1 MYLHHTNGILE
12 KAVFF
17 ARIPYN
23 TLPIVEIFLA
33 LTKAGIN
40 MVNMIL
46 SFLIVNISSMSHQS
60 KIAEL
65 GVLNILNQMKNPLT
79 NIRLCAEM
87 MESEDKECIKY
98 SEIIKNSAIKLEDSI
113 RDICN
118 SFAVLKLSIHMQTN
132 EDLLH
137 QPKIKE

>member
-1 MYLHHTNGILE
+1 
-12 KAVFF
+12 
-17 ARIPYN
+17 
-23 TLPIVEIFLA
+23 
-33 LTKAGIN
+33 
-40 MVNMIL
+40 
-46 SFLIVNISSMSHQS
+46 MSHQS

-87 MESEDKECIKY
+87 MESDDKDCLKY

-118 SFAVLKLSIHMQTN
+118 TFAELKLSIHMQTN
-132 EDLLH
+132 DDKLE
-137 QPKIKE
+137 QPS